1 VADETPA
8 FDGLGVG
15 SRLAGYRLDEQ
26 IGRGGMAVVYRAYD
40 TRLERPVAI
49 KVLTPELAED
59 EAFRQRFIR
68 ESRTA
73 AAVDHPNIIPIF
85 EAGEASGVLFIA
97 MRFVQGP
104 NVQALVET
112 TGPLPA
118 ARACHIITQVAAAL
132 EAAHS
137 HGLVHR
143 DVKPA
148 NMLLDSGGGGDYPG
162 HAYLSD
168 FGLSKRALSVS
179 ALTSTGQ
186 FLGTLDY
193 IAPEQIEA
201 RAVDGRTDEYALAC
215 SAYTMLSGQPPFVRD
230 ESVAVMWAQISA
242 IPPALTT
249 RRPDLPAAVDDVM
262 AKALAK
268 IPMERYATCPEF
280 AVALRRACGL
290 ESSGTDPGQAA
301 IFPDPPRREA
311 TRIVPAVPADPGRAP
326 AGDTPAGYHAAGDGD
341 TPSGDPAPGRGQ
353 PPAAFPA
360 AAGRGATEIAGP
372 ASGGSPPDET
382 PPPGPLPHDLPPHE
396 IPPPGTQ
403 RADSPPEESPPWE
416 SLYRDPAPREPAP
429 REPRPREPR
438 PREPSPHEADPRQPA
453 AAGPPLAADATRDVP
468 LVTPG
473 GYPPQPPG
481 PTPGFRRVAPPPP
494 SGPGRRRRGLWAIA
508 AAGVVVVVVA
518 VALVVAKPF
527 SSSGKTGGS
536 SPPPVALAA
545 PACTTQAAKGSQLNQ
560 VASHMVTTGGN
571 PFDIATVPGFAFVS
585 GGGNG
590 VAVMNTSK
598 AVPSKMW
605 SSSPLAH
612 AQGEALTPD
621 GRYLAVTGGSG
632 LTVFQVSSLERQSGA
647 SPMGSLTT
655 PDQKHAEAVA
665 ITPDGQYAFVT
676 FQNTAHVGVF
686 NLHRA
691 LTSGFGSAAFVGL
704 IPVGPQPIGIAMA
717 PDGQHAYV
725 ASGLDNPPTADAGV
739 LSVIDVPKAEQH
751 PGSSA
756 VAKTIAAGCK
766 PNRVVLSN
774 SGQDLWLTAAGSN
787 ALLGFS
793 TAKLLSDPRH
803 ALVSVVPVGQSPLG
817 MAVISH
823 GTRIVVADSNK
834 NGGSGSAANLA
845 VVSTSKAL
853 ARRPA
858 LLGYLQSGVQPR
870 QFAVTS
876 KGDTLLVA
884 NTGSAQLQA
893 VDLSHLP

>member
-118 ARACHIITQVAAAL
+118 PRACHIITQVAAAL

-143 DVKPA
+143 DVKPG
-148 NMLLDSGGGGDYPG
+148 NMLLDSAGGADYPG

-215 SAYTMLSGQPPFVRD
+215 SAYTMLTGQPPFVRD

-268 IPMERYATCPEF
+268 VPMDRYATCPEF

-290 ESSGTDPGQAA
+290 ESSGTDPGRAA
-301 IFPDPPRREA
+301 IFPEPPAREA
-311 TRIVPAVPADPGRAP
+311 TRIVPAVPADPGTAP
-326 AGDTPAGYHAAGDGD
+326 AGDA
-341 TPSGDPAPGRGQ
+341 PSGSGDAAPGEPGPGVGQ
-353 PPAAFPA
+353 PPAGFPG
-360 AAGRGATEIAGP
+360 AAGRGATEVAGP
-372 ASGGSPPDET
+372 ASGESPPHET
-382 PPPGPLPHDLPPHE
+382 PPLGPPPHE
-396 IPPPGTQ
+396 IPPHGTQ
-403 RADSPPEESPPWE
+403 RGDSPPDEPPPWE
-416 SLYRDPAPREPAP
+416 SLYRKPAR
-429 REPRPREPR
+429 REPRPREPW
-438 PREPSPHEADPRQPA
+438 PHEADPHQAA
-453 AAGPPLAADATRDVP
+453 AAGPQVPADATRDVP

-494 SGPGRRRRGLWAIA
+494 SGPGRRRRGLWVVV
-508 AAGVVVVVVA
+508 AAGVVVVLVA
-518 VALVVAKPF
+518 VVFVVAKPF
-527 SSSGKTGGS
+527 SSGDKTVGS
-536 SPPPVALAA
+536 SQPVSLAA
-545 PACTTQAAKGSQLNQ
+545 PGCTTQAAKGSQLNQ

-571 PFDIATVPGFAFVS
+571 PFDVATVPGYAFVS

-590 VAVMNTSK
+590 LAVMNTSK
-598 AVPSKMW
+598 AEPSLMW
-605 SSSPLAH
+605 SSTLSH

-621 GRYLAVTGGSG
+621 QHYLVVTGGSG
-632 LTVFQVSSLERQSGA
+632 ITVFQVSSLEQQA
-647 SPMGSLTT
+647 AANPMGSLTS
-655 PDQKHAEAVA
+655 PGQKHAEDVA
-665 ITPDGQYAFVT
+665 ITPNGRYAFVT

-686 NLHRA
+686 NLKRA

-725 ASGLDNPPTADAGV
+725 ASGLDNPSTADAGV
-739 LSVIDVPKAEQH
+739 LSVIDVAQAEQH

-756 VAKTIAAGCK
+756 VAKTIPAGCK

-774 SGQDLWLTAAGSN
+774 GGQDLWLTAVGSN

-834 NGGSGSAANLA
+834 NGGSGAGANLA

-858 LLGYLQSGVQPR
+858 LLGYLQSGLQPR

-876 KGDTLLVA
+876 NGDTLLVT
-884 NTGSAQLQA
+884 NTKSAQLQA

>member
-1 VADETPA
+1 MADETPA
-8 FDGLGVG
+8 FGGLGVG

-97 MRFVQGP
+97 MRFVHGP
-104 NVQALVET
+104 NVQELVET

-118 ARACHIITQVAAAL
+118 SRACHIITQVAAAL

-143 DVKPA
+143 DVKPG
-148 NMLLDSGGGGDYPG
+148 NMLLDSAGGADYPG

-215 SAYTMLSGQPPFVRD
+215 SAYTMLTGQPPFVRD

-262 AKALAK
+262 TKALAK
-268 IPMERYATCPEF
+268 VPTDRYATCPEF

-290 ESSGTDPGQAA
+290 ESSGTDPGRAA
-301 IFPDPPRREA
+301 IFPEPPPREA
-311 TRIVPAVPADPGRAP
+311 TRIVPAVPADPGTSP
-326 AGDTPAGYHAAGDGD
+326 AGDA
-341 TPSGDPAPGRGQ
+341 PSGSGDAAPGGPGPGVGAASLPPRSRALPGGVPPRSPDPPPASPRSMRPHRLARRGMIPRRMRSHPLGHSAVFPHRMSPRPGNPCTASPRRASPGHRSRGPARLTRAGPQRPDPRCRPMRPGMSRSSPRAATRPSPPAPHRASAGWLR
-353 PPAAFPA
+353 PRPAARPA
-360 AAGRGATEIAGP
+360 
-372 ASGGSPPDET
+372 
-382 PPPGPLPHDLPPHE
+382 
-396 IPPPGTQ
+396 
-403 RADSPPEESPPWE
+403 
-416 SLYRDPAPREPAP
+416 
-429 REPRPREPR
+429 
-438 PREPSPHEADPRQPA
+438 
-453 AAGPPLAADATRDVP
+453 
-468 LVTPG
+468 
-473 GYPPQPPG
+473 
-481 PTPGFRRVAPPPP
+481 
-494 SGPGRRRRGLWAIA
+494 RRRGRWAVV
-508 AAGVVVVVVA
+508 AAGVVVVLAA

-527 SSSGKTGGS
+527 SSSGKGGS
-536 SPPPVALAA
+536 SPPPAALAA
-545 PACTTQAAKGSQLNQ
+545 PGCTTQAAKGSQLNQ
-560 VASHMVTTGGN
+560 VTSRMVTTGGN
-571 PFDIATVPGFAFVS
+571 PFDVATVPGYAFVS

-598 AVPSKMW
+598 ALPSKMW
-605 SSSPLAH
+605 SSSPLSH
-612 AQGEALTPD
+612 AQGEAVTPD

-632 LTVFQVSSLERQSGA
+632 LTVFQVSSLEQQPGA
-647 SPMGSLTT
+647 SSTGSLTG
-655 PDQKHAEAVA
+655 PGQKHAEAVA
-665 ITPDGQYAFVT
+665 ITPNGRYAFVT

-725 ASGLDNPPTADAGV
+725 ASGADNPSTADAGV
-739 LSVIDVPKAEQH
+739 LTVIDVAKAEQH

-756 VAKTIAAGCK
+756 VAKTIPAGCK

-774 SGQDLWLTAAGSN
+774 GGRDLWLTAAGSN

-793 TAKLLSDPRH
+793 TAKLISDPRH

-817 MAVISH
+817 MAVTSH

-834 NGGSGSAANLA
+834 NGGSGSGANLA

-853 ARRPA
+853 ARQPA
-858 LLGYLQSGVQPR
+858 LLGYLQSGLQPR
-870 QFAVTS
+870 QFAVTPD
-876 KGDTLLVA
+876 GGTLLVA

>member
-8 FDGLGVG
+8 FDRLGVG

-59 EAFRQRFIR
+59 EGFRQRFIR

-268 IPMERYATCPEF
+268 VPMERYATCPEF
-280 AVALRRACGL
+280 AAALRRACGL

-301 IFPDPPRREA
+301 IFPDPPPREA
-311 TRIVPAVPADPGRAP
+311 TRIVPATPADPGTAP
-326 AGDTPAGYHAAGDGD
+326 AGDTPAGAGDIPAGAGD
-341 TPSGDPAPGRGQ
+341 IPSGDPAPGRGQ

-372 ASGGSPPDET
+372 VSGGSPP
-382 PPPGPLPHDLPPHE
+382 HDLPPDE
-396 IPPPGTQ
+396 IPPHGTQ
-403 RADSPPEESPPWE
+403 RADSPPDESPPWE
-416 SLYRDPAPREPAP
+416 SLYREPAP
-429 REPRPREPR
+429 RVPEPPEPRPREPR
-438 PREPSPHEADPRQPA
+438 PREPWPYEADPRLA
-453 AAGPPLAADATRDVP
+453 AAGPRLAADATRDVP
-468 LVTPG
+468 PITPG
-473 GYPPQPPG
+473 GYPPRPPG

-508 AAGVVVVVVA
+508 AGGVVVVLVA

-536 SPPPVALAA
+536 SQPPVTLAA
-545 PACTTQAAKGSQLNQ
+545 PGCTTQAAKGSQLNQ
-560 VASHMVTTGGN
+560 VASHMVTTGGS
-571 PFDIATVPGFAFVS
+571 PFDIATVPGYAFVS

-632 LTVFQVSSLERQSGA
+632 LTVFQVSTLEQQSGA
-647 SPMGSLTT
+647 NPMGSLTT

-665 ITPDGQYAFVT
+665 ITPDGKYAFVT

-725 ASGLDNPPTADAGV
+725 ASGVDNPPTVDAGV

-774 SGQDLWLTAAGSN
+774 SGQNLWLTAAGSN

-834 NGGSGSAANLA
+834 NGGSGSSANLA

-876 KGDTLLVA
+876 KGGTLLVA

>member
-1 VADETPA
+1 MADETPA
-8 FDGLGVG
+8 FGGLGVG

-143 DVKPA
+143 DVKPG
-148 NMLLDSGGGGDYPG
+148 NMLLDSAGGADYPG

-215 SAYTMLSGQPPFVRD
+215 SAYTMLTGQPPFVRD

-268 IPMERYATCPEF
+268 VPMDRYATCPEF

-290 ESSGTDPGQAA
+290 ESSGTDPGRAA
-301 IFPDPPRREA
+301 IFPEPPPREA
-311 TRIVPAVPADPGRAP
+311 TRIVPAVPADPETAP
-326 AGDTPAGYHAAGDGD
+326 AGDA
-341 TPSGDPAPGRGQ
+341 PSGSGDAAPGEPGPGVGQ
-353 PPAAFPA
+353 PPAAFPG
-360 AAGRGATEIAGP
+360 AAGRGATEVAGP
-372 ASGGSPPDET
+372 ASGES
-382 PPPGPLPHDLPPHE
+382 PPHE
-396 IPPPGTQ
+396 IPPLGPPPHDPPPHETPSHGTQ
-403 RADSPPEESPPWE
+403 RGDSPPDEPPPWE
-416 SLYRDPAPREPAP
+416 SLYREPAP
-429 REPRPREPR
+429 REPRRREPW
-438 PREPSPHEADPRQPA
+438 PGEADPRQAA
-453 AAGPPLAADATRDVP
+453 AAGPQLPADSTRDVP

-494 SGPGRRRRGLWAIA
+494 RGPGRRRRGLWGLIA
-508 AAGVVVVVVA
+508 LGVVVVLVA
-518 VALVVAKPF
+518 VVFVVAKPF
-527 SSSGKTGGS
+527 SSGGKTVGS
-536 SPPPVALAA
+536 SQPISLPA
-545 PACTTQAAKGSQLNQ
+545 PGCTTQAAKGSQLNQ

-571 PFDIATVPGFAFVS
+571 PFDVATVPGYAFVS

-590 VAVMNTSK
+590 LAVMNTSK
-598 AVPSKMW
+598 PVPSLMW
-605 SSSPLAH
+605 SSKLSH

-621 GRYLAVTGGSG
+621 QHYLVVTGGSG
-632 LTVFQVSSLERQSGA
+632 ASVFQVSSLEQQSGA
-647 SPMGSLTT
+647 NPMGSLSS
-655 PDQKHAEAVA
+655 PGQKHAEAVA
-665 ITPDGQYAFVT
+665 ITPDGRYAFVT

-691 LTSGFGSAAFVGL
+691 LTSGFGSAAFLGL
-704 IPVGPQPIGIAMA
+704 VPVGPQPIGIAMA

-725 ASGLDNPPTADAGV
+725 ASGLDNPSTPGAGV
-739 LSVIDVPKAEQH
+739 VSVIDVAKAEQH

-756 VAKTIAAGCK
+756 VAKTIPAGCK
-766 PNRVVLSN
+766 PNRMVLSN
-774 SGQDLWLTAAGSN
+774 GGQDLWLTAVGSN

-834 NGGSGSAANLA
+834 NGGSGPGANLA

-858 LLGYLQSGVQPR
+858 LVGYLQSGLQPR

-876 KGDTLLVA
+876 DGGTLLVA

>member
-143 DVKPA
+143 DVKPG
-148 NMLLDSGGGGDYPG
+148 NMLLDSAGGADYPG

-215 SAYTMLSGQPPFVRD
+215 SAYTMLTGQPPFVRD

-268 IPMERYATCPEF
+268 VPMDRYATCPEF

-290 ESSGTDPGQAA
+290 ESSGTDPGRAA
-301 IFPDPPRREA
+301 IFPEPPPREA
-311 TRIVPAVPADPGRAP
+311 TRIVPAVPADPGTAP
-326 AGDTPAGYHAAGDGD
+326 AGDA
-341 TPSGDPAPGRGQ
+341 PSGSGDAAPGEPGPGVGQ
-353 PPAAFPA
+353 PPAAFPG
-360 AAGRGATEIAGP
+360 AAGRGATEVAGP
-372 ASGGSPPDET
+372 ASGES
-382 PPPGPLPHDLPPHE
+382 PPHE
-396 IPPPGTQ
+396 IPPLGPPPHDPPPHDPPPHETPSHGTQ
-403 RADSPPEESPPWE
+403 RGDSPPDEPPPWE
-416 SLYRDPAPREPAP
+416 SLYREPAP
-429 REPRPREPR
+429 REPRRREPW
-438 PREPSPHEADPRQPA
+438 PAEADPRPAA
-453 AAGPPLAADATRDVP
+453 AAGPQLPADSTRDVP

-494 SGPGRRRRGLWAIA
+494 SGPGRRRRGLWGLIA
-508 AAGVVVVVVA
+508 LGVVVVLVA
-518 VALVVAKPF
+518 VVFVVAKPF
-527 SSSGKTGGS
+527 SSGGKTVGS
-536 SPPPVALAA
+536 SQPISLAA
-545 PACTTQAAKGSQLNQ
+545 PGCTTQAAKGSQLNQ

-571 PFDIATVPGFAFVS
+571 PFDVATVPGYAFVS
-585 GGGNG
+585 GGGTG
-590 VAVMNTSK
+590 LAVMNTSK
-598 AVPSKMW
+598 PVPSLMW
-605 SSSPLAH
+605 SSKLSH

-621 GRYLAVTGGSG
+621 QHYLVVTGGSG
-632 LTVFQVSSLERQSGA
+632 ASVFQVSSLEQQAGA
-647 SPMGSLTT
+647 NPMGSLSS
-655 PDQKHAEAVA
+655 PGQKHAEDVA
-665 ITPDGQYAFVT
+665 ITPDGRYAFVT

-691 LTSGFGSAAFVGL
+691 LTSGFGSAAFLGL
-704 IPVGPQPIGIAMA
+704 VPVGPQPIGIAMA

-725 ASGLDNPPTADAGV
+725 ASGLDNPSTAGAGV
-739 LSVIDVPKAEQH
+739 VSVIDVAKAEQH

-756 VAKTIAAGCK
+756 VAKTIPAGCK
-766 PNRVVLSN
+766 PNRMVLSN
-774 SGQDLWLTAAGSN
+774 GGQNLWLTAVGSN

-834 NGGSGSAANLA
+834 NGGSGPGANLA

-858 LLGYLQSGVQPR
+858 LVGYLQSGLQPR

-876 KGDTLLVA
+876 DGGTLLVA

>member
-268 IPMERYATCPEF
+268 VPMERYATCPEF

-301 IFPDPPRREA
+301 IFPDPPPREA
-311 TRIVPAVPADPGRAP
+311 TRIVPAIPADPGTAP
-326 AGDTPAGYHAAGDGD
+326 AEAGD

-372 ASGGSPPDET
+372 ASGGPPPHETPPHET
-382 PPPGPLPHDLPPHE
+382 PPPGPLPHE
-396 IPPPGTQ
+396 IPPHGTQ
-403 RADSPPEESPPWE
+403 RGDSPPDESPPWE
-416 SLYRDPAPREPAP
+416 SLYREPARREPAP
-429 REPRPREPR
+429 REPRPRERR
-438 PREPSPHEADPRQPA
+438 PREPQPREPWPHEADPRQAA

-468 LVTPG
+468 PVTPG

-494 SGPGRRRRGLWAIA
+494 SGPAPRRRGLWVIA
-508 AAGVVVVVVA
+508 AAAVVVVVVA
-518 VALVVAKPF
+518 VTLVVAKPF
-527 SSSGKTGGS
+527 SSGGKTVGS
-536 SPPPVALAA
+536 SQPFPLAA
-545 PACTTQAAKGSQLNQ
+545 PGCTSQAAKGTQLNQ
-560 VASHMVTTGGN
+560 VASHMVTTGGS

-598 AVPSKMW
+598 SVPSKMW

-632 LTVFQVSSLERQSGA
+632 LTVFQVSSLEQQSGA
-647 SPMGSLTT
+647 NPMGSLTT

-665 ITPDGQYAFVT
+665 ITPNGRYAFVT

-725 ASGLDNPPTADAGV
+725 ASGLDKPPTADAGV
-739 LSVIDVPKAEQH
+739 LSVIDVPQAEQH

-766 PNRVVLSN
+766 PNRIVLSD

-817 MAVISH
+817 MAVIHH

>member
-8 FDGLGVG
+8 FGGLGVG

-118 ARACHIITQVAAAL
+118 PRACHIITQVAAAL

-148 NMLLDSGGGGDYPG
+148 NMLLDSGGGADYPG

-215 SAYTMLSGQPPFVRD
+215 SAYTMLTGQPPFVRD

-262 AKALAK
+262 TKALAK
-268 IPMERYATCPEF
+268 VPMDRYATCPEF

-290 ESSGTDPGQAA
+290 ESSGTDPGHAA
-301 IFPDPPRREA
+301 IFPEPPPREA
-311 TRIVPAVPADPGRAP
+311 TRIVPAAPADRGTDP
-326 AGDTPAGYHAAGDGD
+326 AGDPPTGSGE
-341 TPSGDPAPGRGQ
+341 TPSGGPSGSSQ

-360 AAGRGATEIAGP
+360 AAGRGATEVAGP
-372 ASGGSPPDET
+372 ASGGSPPHETPPHET
-382 PPPGPLPHDLPPHE
+382 PPPHDPPPH
-396 IPPPGTQ
+396 GAQ
-403 RADSPPEESPPWE
+403 RGDSPADDPPAWE
-416 SLYRDPAPREPAP
+416 ALYRQPAPRQ
-429 REPRPREPR
+429 PRPRERR
-438 PREPSPHEADPRQPA
+438 PGEAGPGQAA
-453 AAGPPLAADATRDVP
+453 AAGPPEPADATRDVP
-468 LVTPG
+468 LVSPG
-473 GYPPQPPG
+473 GYPAGPPG
-481 PTPGFRRVAPPPP
+481 PPPRISRGAPPPT
-494 SGPGRRRRGLWAIA
+494 GPGRRRRGLWGLIA
-508 AAGVVVVVVA
+508 LGVVVVLVA
-518 VALVVAKPF
+518 VVLLVAKPF
-527 SSSGKTGGS
+527 SSTSNTGGS
-536 SPPPVALAA
+536 SPPVSLPA
-545 PACTTQAAKGSQLNQ
+545 PGCATKAAKGSQLNQ
-560 VASHMVTTGGN
+560 VTSHMVTTGGN
-571 PFDIATVPGFAFVS
+571 PFDVATVPGYAFVS

-590 VAVMNTSK
+590 LAVMNTSK
-598 AVPSKMW
+598 PVPSLMW
-605 SSSPLAH
+605 SSALSH

-621 GRYLAVTGGSG
+621 RHYLAVTGGSG
-632 LTVFQVSSLERQSGA
+632 ITIFQVSSLEHQSAA
-647 SPMGSLTT
+647 SPMGSLSS
-655 PDQKHAEAVA
+655 PGQKHAEDVA
-665 ITPDGQYAFVT
+665 ITPDGRYAFVT

-686 NLHRA
+686 NLKRA
-691 LTSGFGSAAFVGL
+691 LASGFGSADFVGV

-725 ASGLDNPPTADAGV
+725 ASGLDNPPTPGAGV
-739 LSVIDVPKAEQH
+739 LSVIDVAKAEQH

-756 VAKTIAAGCK
+756 VAKTIPGGCK
-766 PNRVVLSN
+766 PNRVVLSDG
-774 SGQDLWLTAAGSN
+774 GQDLWLTAAGSN

-803 ALVSVVPVGQSPLG
+803 ALVSVVPVGLSPLG
-817 MAVISH
+817 VAVISH

-834 NGGSGSAANLA
+834 NGGSGPGANLA

-858 LLGYLQSGVQPR
+858 LLGYLQSGLQPR
-870 QFAVTS
+870 QFAVTPD
-876 KGDTLLVA
+876 GGTLLVA
-884 NTGSAQLQA
+884 NTKSAQLQA

>member
-8 FDGLGVG
+8 FGGLGVG

-143 DVKPA
+143 DVKPG
-148 NMLLDSGGGGDYPG
+148 NMLLDSAGGADYPG

-215 SAYTMLSGQPPFVRD
+215 SAYTMLTGQPPFVRD

-268 IPMERYATCPEF
+268 VPMDRYATCPEF

-290 ESSGTDPGQAA
+290 ESSGTDPGRAA
-301 IFPDPPRREA
+301 IFPEPPPREA
-311 TRIVPAVPADPGRAP
+311 TRIVPAVPADPGTAP
-326 AGDTPAGYHAAGDGD
+326 AGDA
-341 TPSGDPAPGRGQ
+341 PSGSGDAAPGEPGPGVGQ
-353 PPAAFPA
+353 PPAAFPG
-360 AAGRGATEIAGP
+360 AAGRGATEVAGP
-372 ASGGSPPDET
+372 ASGES
-382 PPPGPLPHDLPPHE
+382 PPHE
-396 IPPPGTQ
+396 IPPLGPPPHDPPPHETPPHETPSHGTQ
-403 RADSPPEESPPWE
+403 RGDSPPDEPPPWE
-416 SLYRDPAPREPAP
+416 SLYREPAP
-429 REPRPREPR
+429 RESRRREPR
-438 PREPSPHEADPRQPA
+438 PGEADPRQAA
-453 AAGPPLAADATRDVP
+453 AAGPQLPADSTRDVP

-494 SGPGRRRRGLWAIA
+494 SGPGRRRRGLWGLIA
-508 AAGVVVVVVA
+508 LGVVVVLVA
-518 VALVVAKPF
+518 VVFVVAKPF
-527 SSSGKTGGS
+527 SSGGKTVGS
-536 SPPPVALAA
+536 SQPISLAA
-545 PACTTQAAKGSQLNQ
+545 PGCTTQAAKGSRLNQ

-571 PFDIATVPGFAFVS
+571 PFDVATVPGYAFVS
-585 GGGNG
+585 GGGTG
-590 VAVMNTSK
+590 LAVMNTSK
-598 AVPSKMW
+598 PVPSLMW
-605 SSSPLAH
+605 SSKLSH

-621 GRYLAVTGGSG
+621 QHYLVVTGGSG
-632 LTVFQVSSLERQSGA
+632 ASVFQVSSLEQQAGA
-647 SPMGSLTT
+647 NPMGSLSS
-655 PDQKHAEAVA
+655 PGQKHAEDVA
-665 ITPDGQYAFVT
+665 ITPDGRYAFVT

-691 LTSGFGSAAFVGL
+691 LTSGFGSAAFLGL
-704 IPVGPQPIGIAMA
+704 VPVGPQPIGIAMA

-725 ASGLDNPPTADAGV
+725 ASGLDNPSTAGAGV
-739 LSVIDVPKAEQH
+739 VSVIDVAKAEQH

-756 VAKTIAAGCK
+756 VAKTIPAGCK
-766 PNRVVLSN
+766 PNRMVLSN
-774 SGQDLWLTAAGSN
+774 GGQNLWLTAVGSN

-834 NGGSGSAANLA
+834 NGGSGPGANLA

-858 LLGYLQSGVQPR
+858 LVGYLQSGLQPR

-876 KGDTLLVA
+876 DGGTLLVA

>member
-8 FDGLGVG
+8 FGGLGVG

-143 DVKPA
+143 DVKPG
-148 NMLLDSGGGGDYPG
+148 NMLLDSAGGADYPG

-215 SAYTMLSGQPPFVRD
+215 SAYTMLTGQPPFVRD

-268 IPMERYATCPEF
+268 VPMDRYATCPEF

-290 ESSGTDPGQAA
+290 ESSGTDPGRAA
-301 IFPDPPRREA
+301 IFPEPPPREA
-311 TRIVPAVPADPGRAP
+311 TRIVPAVPADPGTAP
-326 AGDTPAGYHAAGDGD
+326 AGDA
-341 TPSGDPAPGRGQ
+341 PSGSGDAAPGEPGPGVGQ
-353 PPAAFPA
+353 PPAAFPG
-360 AAGRGATEIAGP
+360 AAGRGATEVAGP
-372 ASGGSPPDET
+372 ASGES
-382 PPPGPLPHDLPPHE
+382 PPHE
-396 IPPPGTQ
+396 IPPLGPPPHDPPPHETPPHETPSHGTQ
-403 RADSPPEESPPWE
+403 RGDSPPDEPPPWE
-416 SLYRDPAPREPAP
+416 SLYREPAP
-429 REPRPREPR
+429 REPRRREPW
-438 PREPSPHEADPRQPA
+438 PGEADPRQAA

-494 SGPGRRRRGLWAIA
+494 SGPGRRRRGLWGLIA
-508 AAGVVVVVVA
+508 LGVVVILVA
-518 VALVVAKPF
+518 VVFVVAKPF
-527 SSSGKTGGS
+527 SSGGKTVGS
-536 SPPPVALAA
+536 SQPISLAA
-545 PACTTQAAKGSQLNQ
+545 PGCTTQAAKGSQLNQ

-571 PFDIATVPGFAFVS
+571 PFDVATVPGYAFVS
-585 GGGNG
+585 GGGTG
-590 VAVMNTSK
+590 LAVMNTSK
-598 AVPSKMW
+598 PVPSLMW
-605 SSSPLAH
+605 SSKLSH

-621 GRYLAVTGGSG
+621 QHYLVVTGGSG
-632 LTVFQVSSLERQSGA
+632 ASVFQVSSLEQQAGA
-647 SPMGSLTT
+647 NPMGSLSS
-655 PDQKHAEAVA
+655 PGQKHAEDVA
-665 ITPDGQYAFVT
+665 ITPDGRYAFVT

-691 LTSGFGSAAFVGL
+691 LTSGFGSAAFLGL
-704 IPVGPQPIGIAMA
+704 VPVGPQPIGIAMA

-725 ASGLDNPPTADAGV
+725 ASGLDNPSTPGAGV
-739 LSVIDVPKAEQH
+739 VSVIDVAKAEQH

-756 VAKTIAAGCK
+756 VAKTIPAGCK
-766 PNRVVLSN
+766 PNRMVLSN
-774 SGQDLWLTAAGSN
+774 GGQNLWLTAVGSN

-834 NGGSGSAANLA
+834 NGGSGPGANLA

-858 LLGYLQSGVQPR
+858 LVGYLQSGLQPR

-876 KGDTLLVA
+876 DGGTLLVA

>member
-1 VADETPA
+1 MADETPA

-112 TGPLPA
+112 TGPLPV

-268 IPMERYATCPEF
+268 VPMERYATCPEF

-290 ESSGTDPGQAA
+290 GSSGTDPGQAA
-301 IFPDPPRREA
+301 IFPDPPPREA
-311 TRIVPAVPADPGRAP
+311 TRIVPAVPADPGTAP
-326 AGDTPAGYHAAGDGD
+326 AGDAPAGAGDTPAGAGD
-341 TPSGDPAPGRGQ
+341 TPSGDPAPGRGH

-360 AAGRGATEIAGP
+360 GAAGRGATEIAGP
-372 ASGGSPPDET
+372 ASGGSPPQQP
-382 PPPGPLPHDLPPHE
+382 PPPGPLPHDLPPDE
-396 IPPPGTQ
+396 IPPHGTQ
-403 RADSPPEESPPWE
+403 RADSPPDESPPWE

-438 PREPSPHEADPRQPA
+438 PHEADPRQAA

-508 AAGVVVVVVA
+508 VAGVVVVVVA

-527 SSSGKTGGS
+527 SSGGKAVGS
-536 SPPPVALAA
+536 SQPSPLAA
-545 PACTTQAAKGSQLNQ
+545 PGCTSQAAKGTQLNQ
-560 VASHMVTTGGN
+560 VASHMVPTGGN
-571 PFDIATVPGFAFVS
+571 PFDIAAVPGFAFVS

-590 VAVMNTSK
+590 VAVMNTSR

-632 LTVFQVSSLERQSGA
+632 ITIFQVSSLEQQSGA
-647 SPMGSLTT
+647 NAMGSLST
-655 PDQKHAEAVA
+655 PGQKHAEAVA
-665 ITPDGQYAFVT
+665 ITPDGRYAFVT

-739 LSVIDVPKAEQH
+739 VSVIDVPKAEQH

-817 MAVISH
+817 MAVVRH

-834 NGGSGSAANLA
+834 NAGSGSVANLA

-853 ARRPA
+853 ARLA

-870 QFAVTS
+870 QFAVTP

>member
-1 VADETPA
+1 MADETPA
-8 FDGLGVG
+8 FGGLGVG

-118 ARACHIITQVAAAL
+118 PRACHIITQVAAAL

-143 DVKPA
+143 DVKPG
-148 NMLLDSGGGGDYPG
+148 NMLLDSGGGADYPG

-215 SAYTMLSGQPPFVRD
+215 SAYTMLTGQPPFVRD

-262 AKALAK
+262 TKALAK
-268 IPMERYATCPEF
+268 VPMDRYATCPEF

-290 ESSGTDPGQAA
+290 ESSGTDPGRAA
-301 IFPDPPRREA
+301 IFPDPPPREA
-311 TRIVPAVPADPGRAP
+311 TRIVPAVPADPGTAP
-326 AGDTPAGYHAAGDGD
+326 AGDAPSRPGDAA
-341 TPSGDPAPGRGQ
+341 SGEPGPGAGQ
-353 PPAAFPA
+353 PPAVFPGA
-360 AAGRGATEIAGP
+360 AARGATEVAGP
-372 ASGGSPPDET
+372 ASGGSPPHAPPPHETPLYGSPPHETPLSET
-382 PPPGPLPHDLPPHE
+382 PPQ
-396 IPPPGTQ
+396 GTQ
-403 RADSPPEESPPWE
+403 RDDSPPDEPPPWE
-416 SLYRDPAPREPAP
+416 SLYREPAP
-429 REPRPREPR
+429 QEPRPREPW
-438 PREPSPHEADPRQPA
+438 PGDADPRQAA
-453 AAGPPLAADATRDVP
+453 AAGPQTPPDATRDVP

-481 PTPGFRRVAPPPP
+481 PTPGFRRVAAPPP
-494 SGPGRRRRGLWAIA
+494 SGPGRRRRGLWAA
-508 AAGVVVVVVA
+508 VAAGVVVVLVA

-527 SSSGKTGGS
+527 SSSKTGGS
-536 SPPPVALAA
+536 SQPPAALAA
-545 PACTTQAAKGSQLNQ
+545 PGCTTRAAKGSQLNQ

-571 PFDIATVPGFAFVS
+571 PFDVAAVPGYAFVS
-585 GGGNG
+585 GAGHGL
-590 VAVMNTSK
+590 AVMNTSK
-598 AVPSKMW
+598 ALPALMW
-605 SSSPLAH
+605 SSTLSH

-621 GRYLAVTGGSG
+621 RRYLVVTGGSG
-632 LTVFQVSSLERQSGA
+632 LTVFQVSSLEQQAAAHPVGSLA
-647 SPMGSLTT
+647 SPG
-655 PDQKHAEAVA
+655 QKHAEDVA
-665 ITPDGQYAFVT
+665 ITPDGRYAFVT

-691 LTSGFGSAAFVGL
+691 LTSGFGSAAFLGL

-725 ASGLDNPPTADAGV
+725 ASGLANPSTPGAGV
-739 LSVIDVPKAEQH
+739 LSVIDVAKAEQH

-756 VAKTIAAGCK
+756 VAKTIPAGCK

-774 SGQDLWLTAAGSN
+774 GGQDLWLTAVGSN

-817 MAVISH
+817 MAVISQ

-834 NGGSGSAANLA
+834 NGGSGPGANLA

-853 ARRPA
+853 ARLA
-858 LLGYLQSGVQPR
+858 LLGYLQSGQQPR

-876 KGDTLLVA
+876 NGDTLLVA
-884 NTGSAQLQA
+884 NTKSAQLQA